1 MYMYHE
7 CVHMEDTGQEIATG
21 HLTFPNNLNK
31 CPTILSLHVYHI
43 HSTLHD
49 RSKIIKSKQI
59 IDLIFLLCRYKLENN
74 KNSHIYMYIPPEA
87 THFSFFHLPQVAV
100 FLSCFLSFH
109 LKSSC
114 RYSICDQ
121 IWAFSQQMIKVTLN
135 RSLLCH
141 FVLYR
146 WNIKLVNYY
155 LKFKFLD

>member
-59 IDLIFLLCRYKLENN
+59 IDLIFCSADTNLKTTKTVIYTCT
-74 KNSHIYMYIPPEA
+74 SHLRQLIF
-87 THFSFFHLPQVAV
+87 HFFICLKWPSF
-100 FLSCFLSFH
+100 FLSFFLFISSHHVDILFATKFGHFPNKWSKLH
-109 LKSSC
+109 LIAHS
-114 RYSICDQ
+114 Y
-121 IWAFSQQMIKVTLN
+121 ATL
-135 RSLLCH
+135 C
-141 FVLYR
+141 YTDG
-146 WNIKLVNYY
+146 I
-155 LKFKFLD
+155 